1 MGNQAGSPRKKKAEH
16 GGNFEGG
23 GSEDACSSKLVRGM
37 FDLHLIGHHGLPS
50 QPSRICYV
58 PMLGLL
64 VVATGYQQLKVY
76 GEDGLE
82 VYLPLREDK
91 GDGTSSFSAGATPTF
106 LDYTNSGK
114 LVLVMSDSAVQVID
128 LANLQEGKDVVVA
141 ALPSSWTTSRITAL
155 ETIRHHKDTPFFYV
169 ALDDGSVQ
177 VVQESTCHFASYAI
191 YPDDVGLAPSADSCF
206 VSAMASSPADPNH
219 LLLAYEGSDVVYV
232 WDLVKQRVAFQT
244 SHILNQTQPAST
256 VQSLA
261 WHASGKRF
269 AVGFASGSVAVC
281 RSDKHQLA
289 VYPTLVSSTTS
300 SPTSST
306 GGIQRLHWLTTHASS
321 PGALVC
327 SVGSHVVVWFPP
339 RDAQKGPKEA
349 LTELSSSS
357 CFPWQTCVLPSHN
370 HANVMDMAVASTVV
384 PASGSSAAPFTAIV
398 LAGNPLDGIKP
409 SVAMHVLPC
418 LVAHAHTPN
427 ELWQWIVPPS
437 PTTSTTST
445 ASSFPVSTTTHQLQ
459 ASDVVAMQVLD
470 LHTAD
475 AGAFRDELFAAQPIL
490 LEESNDMDDHTR
502 VENPPLHDE
511 RSTTAMAAAWVPP
524 LTGGSVTVSHPPPLP
539 STMLPAADCKRLLS
553 ITSMDDN
560 DDNDII
566 NGEDSSIYLHR
577 HTKRTTWVVT
587 AHADSR
593 VKIWE
598 SHPPVDGASRG
609 QMGLLHVLRVKPV
622 LQDPISY
629 VWFGPSRRLLVV
641 GTSTGEVG
649 FFTFDSDSGFSF
661 VFSLHVHSGAIT
673 LLAVPKSDYPDDGQ
687 LDVAVAD
694 AFGVVC
700 IVHVASQT
708 YKLVI
713 FDLALDT
720 DDDEETG
727 GPVESL
733 VMDRSLLFVGRG
745 DGHVQVYDVATA
757 ALVLTCRGAT
767 TGDGNGDHVTKM
779 LLMDQ
784 GGRERGP
791 VEVLSAVQMASQP
804 KCRAGDER
812 GDGGKDDEA
821 AAAADVVVVDTVT
834 QALVDDLLGKFPSP
848 PPTTNSHKHV
858 TVCVEAGPLGIF
870 LVDDVTDRAVLRGFV
885 PDDPNAQL
893 QQAAGIVPGS
903 TLVRVNGVDVRRL
916 NKADVVAVVSSLSGV
931 AKTVSYA
938 PDHTSTDAHARPYI
952 VCAVGRS
959 IKVFAVPTDRW
970 SHESQPKPDNS
981 VVQVDV
987 EADVGLRAPV
997 VSMAISA
1004 IPVEGRME
1012 QALVVVDQSGV
1023 VYVLALPTLHFIW
1036 SAPCPSDFSAGY
1048 AFDHAHVHVNAS
1060 GSVLLGTPF
1069 GDLAEYSIL
1078 APSMWAEVNVL
1089 QWVRPNDLYIHIT
1102 RHIFYFKY
1110 LL

>member
-23 GSEDACSSKLVRGM
+23 GSEDACSSKLVRDM

-76 GEDGLE
+76 GEDGFE

-91 GDGTSSFSAGATPTF
+91 GDSTSSFSAGATPTF

-244 SHILNQTQPAST
+244 SRILNQTQPASN

-300 SPTSST
+300 STR
-306 GGIQRLHWLTTHASS
+306 GIQRLHWLTTHASS

-327 SVGSHVVVWFPP
+327 SVGSHVIVWFPP

-409 SVAMHVLPC
+409 S
-418 LVAHAHTPN
+418 
-427 ELWQWIVPPS
+427 
-437 PTTSTTST
+437 
-445 ASSFPVSTTTHQLQ
+445 
-459 ASDVVAMQVLD
+459 
-470 LHTAD
+470 
-475 AGAFRDELFAAQPIL
+475 
-490 LEESNDMDDHTR
+490 
-502 VENPPLHDE
+502 
-511 RSTTAMAAAWVPP
+511 
-524 LTGGSVTVSHPPPLP
+524 
-539 STMLPAADCKRLLS
+539 
-553 ITSMDDN
+553 
-560 DDNDII
+560 
-566 NGEDSSIYLHR
+566 
-577 HTKRTTWVVT
+577 RTTWVVT

-622 LQDPISY
+622 LQDPISH

-649 FFTFDSDSGFSF
+649 FFTFDSDMGFSF

-673 LLAVPKSDYPDDGQ
+673 LLAVPKSDYPDDGR

-720 DDDEETG
+720 DDETG
-727 GPVESL
+727 GAVESL
-733 VMDRSLLFVGRG
+733 IMDRSLLFVGRG
-745 DGHVQVYDVATA
+745 YGHVQVYDVATA

-767 TGDGNGDHVTKM
+767 PGDGNGDHVTKM

-791 VEVLSAVQMASQP
+791 VEVL
-804 KCRAGDER
+804 
-812 GDGGKDDEA
+812 A
-821 AAAADVVVVDTVT
+821 AA
-834 QALVDDLLGKFPSP
+834 
-848 PPTTNSHKHV
+848 
-858 TVCVEAGPLGIF
+858 
-870 LVDDVTDRAVLRGFV
+870 
-885 PDDPNAQL
+885 
-893 QQAAGIVPGS
+893 QAAGIVPGS

-938 PDHTSTDAHARPYI
+938 LAPDH
-952 VCAVGRS
+952 
-959 IKVFAVPTDRW
+959 
-970 SHESQPKPDNS
+970 
-981 VVQVDV
+981 
-987 EADVGLRAPV
+987 
-997 VSMAISA
+997 
-1004 IPVEGRME
+1004 
-1012 QALVVVDQSGV
+1012 
-1023 VYVLALPTLHFIW
+1023 
-1036 SAPCPSDFSAGY
+1036 
-1048 AFDHAHVHVNAS
+1048 
-1060 GSVLLGTPF
+1060 
-1069 GDLAEYSIL
+1069 
-1078 APSMWAEVNVL
+1078 
-1089 QWVRPNDLYIHIT
+1089 
-1102 RHIFYFKY
+1102 
-1110 LL
+1110 

>member
-1 MGNQAGSPRKKKAEH
+1 
-16 GGNFEGG
+16 
-23 GSEDACSSKLVRGM
+23 
-37 FDLHLIGHHGLPS
+37 
-50 QPSRICYV
+50 
-58 PMLGLL
+58 
-64 VVATGYQQLKVY
+64 
-76 GEDGLE
+76 
-82 VYLPLREDK
+82 
-91 GDGTSSFSAGATPTF
+91 
-106 LDYTNSGK
+106 
-114 LVLVMSDSAVQVID
+114 
-128 LANLQEGKDVVVA
+128 
-141 ALPSSWTTSRITAL
+141 
-155 ETIRHHKDTPFFYV
+155 
-169 ALDDGSVQ
+169 
-177 VVQESTCHFASYAI
+177 
-191 YPDDVGLAPSADSCF
+191 
-206 VSAMASSPADPNH
+206 MASSPADPNH

-244 SHILNQTQPAST
+244 SRILNQTQPASN

-300 SPTSST
+300 STR
-306 GGIQRLHWLTTHASS
+306 GIQRLHWLTTHASS

-327 SVGSHVVVWFPP
+327 SVGSHVIVWFPP

-409 SVAMHVLPC
+409 S
-418 LVAHAHTPN
+418 
-427 ELWQWIVPPS
+427 
-437 PTTSTTST
+437 
-445 ASSFPVSTTTHQLQ
+445 
-459 ASDVVAMQVLD
+459 
-470 LHTAD
+470 
-475 AGAFRDELFAAQPIL
+475 
-490 LEESNDMDDHTR
+490 
-502 VENPPLHDE
+502 
-511 RSTTAMAAAWVPP
+511 
-524 LTGGSVTVSHPPPLP
+524 
-539 STMLPAADCKRLLS
+539 
-553 ITSMDDN
+553 
-560 DDNDII
+560 
-566 NGEDSSIYLHR
+566 
-577 HTKRTTWVVT
+577 RTTWVVT

-622 LQDPISY
+622 LQDPISH

-649 FFTFDSDSGFSF
+649 FFTFDSDMGFSF

-673 LLAVPKSDYPDDGQ
+673 LLAVPKSDYPDDGR

-720 DDDEETG
+720 DDETG
-727 GPVESL
+727 GAVESL
-733 VMDRSLLFVGRG
+733 IMDRSLLFVGRG

-767 TGDGNGDHVTKM
+767 PGDGNGDHVTKM

-791 VEVLSAVQMASQP
+791 VEVLAA
-804 KCRAGDER
+804 A
-812 GDGGKDDEA
+812 A

-848 PPTTNSHKHV
+848 PPTTNGHKHV

-938 PDHTSTDAHARPYI
+938 LAPDH
-952 VCAVGRS
+952 
-959 IKVFAVPTDRW
+959 
-970 SHESQPKPDNS
+970 
-981 VVQVDV
+981 
-987 EADVGLRAPV
+987 
-997 VSMAISA
+997 
-1004 IPVEGRME
+1004 
-1012 QALVVVDQSGV
+1012 
-1023 VYVLALPTLHFIW
+1023 
-1036 SAPCPSDFSAGY
+1036 
-1048 AFDHAHVHVNAS
+1048 
-1060 GSVLLGTPF
+1060 
-1069 GDLAEYSIL
+1069 
-1078 APSMWAEVNVL
+1078 
-1089 QWVRPNDLYIHIT
+1089 
-1102 RHIFYFKY
+1102 
-1110 LL
+1110 

>member
-1 MGNQAGSPRKKKAEH
+1 
-16 GGNFEGG
+16 
-23 GSEDACSSKLVRGM
+23 
-37 FDLHLIGHHGLPS
+37 
-50 QPSRICYV
+50 
-58 PMLGLL
+58 
-64 VVATGYQQLKVY
+64 
-76 GEDGLE
+76 
-82 VYLPLREDK
+82 
-91 GDGTSSFSAGATPTF
+91 
-106 LDYTNSGK
+106 
-114 LVLVMSDSAVQVID
+114 
-128 LANLQEGKDVVVA
+128 
-141 ALPSSWTTSRITAL
+141 
-155 ETIRHHKDTPFFYV
+155 
-169 ALDDGSVQ
+169 
-177 VVQESTCHFASYAI
+177 
-191 YPDDVGLAPSADSCF
+191 
-206 VSAMASSPADPNH
+206 MASSPADPNH

-244 SHILNQTQPAST
+244 SRILNQTQPASN

-300 SPTSST
+300 STR
-306 GGIQRLHWLTTHASS
+306 GIQRLHWLTTHASS

-327 SVGSHVVVWFPP
+327 SVGSHVIVWFPP

-427 ELWQWIVPPS
+427 EL
-437 PTTSTTST
+437 
-445 ASSFPVSTTTHQLQ
+445 
-459 ASDVVAMQVLD
+459 DVVAMQVLD

-475 AGAFRDELFAAQPIL
+475 TGAFRDELFAAQPIL
-490 LEESNDMDDHTR
+490 LEESKDMDDHTR
-502 VENPPLHDE
+502 VETPPLHDE

-524 LTGGSVTVSHPPPLP
+524 LTGGSVIASHPPPLP

-566 NGEDSSIYLHR
+566 N
-577 HTKRTTWVVT
+577 

-622 LQDPISY
+622 LQDPISH

-649 FFTFDSDSGFSF
+649 FFTFDSDMGFSF

-673 LLAVPKSDYPDDGQ
+673 LLAVPKSDYPDDGR

-720 DDDEETG
+720 DDDDETG

-733 VMDRSLLFVGRG
+733 VMDTSLLFVGRG

-767 TGDGNGDHVTKM
+767 PGDGNGDHVTKM

-791 VEVLSAVQMASQP
+791 VEVL
-804 KCRAGDER
+804 
-812 GDGGKDDEA
+812 A
-821 AAAADVVVVDTVT
+821 A
-834 QALVDDLLGKFPSP
+834 
-848 PPTTNSHKHV
+848 
-858 TVCVEAGPLGIF
+858 
-870 LVDDVTDRAVLRGFV
+870 
-885 PDDPNAQL
+885 
-893 QQAAGIVPGS
+893 
-903 TLVRVNGVDVRRL
+903 
-916 NKADVVAVVSSLSGV
+916 
-931 AKTVSYA
+931 
-938 PDHTSTDAHARPYI
+938 
-952 VCAVGRS
+952 
-959 IKVFAVPTDRW
+959 
-970 SHESQPKPDNS
+970 
-981 VVQVDV
+981 
-987 EADVGLRAPV
+987 
-997 VSMAISA
+997 
-1004 IPVEGRME
+1004 
-1012 QALVVVDQSGV
+1012 
-1023 VYVLALPTLHFIW
+1023 
-1036 SAPCPSDFSAGY
+1036 
-1048 AFDHAHVHVNAS
+1048 
-1060 GSVLLGTPF
+1060 
-1069 GDLAEYSIL
+1069 
-1078 APSMWAEVNVL
+1078 
-1089 QWVRPNDLYIHIT
+1089 
-1102 RHIFYFKY
+1102 
-1110 LL
+1110 

>member
-1 MGNQAGSPRKKKAEH
+1 
-16 GGNFEGG
+16 
-23 GSEDACSSKLVRGM
+23 
-37 FDLHLIGHHGLPS
+37 
-50 QPSRICYV
+50 
-58 PMLGLL
+58 
-64 VVATGYQQLKVY
+64 
-76 GEDGLE
+76 
-82 VYLPLREDK
+82 
-91 GDGTSSFSAGATPTF
+91 
-106 LDYTNSGK
+106 
-114 LVLVMSDSAVQVID
+114 
-128 LANLQEGKDVVVA
+128 
-141 ALPSSWTTSRITAL
+141 
-155 ETIRHHKDTPFFYV
+155 
-169 ALDDGSVQ
+169 
-177 VVQESTCHFASYAI
+177 
-191 YPDDVGLAPSADSCF
+191 
-206 VSAMASSPADPNH
+206 MASSPADPNH

-244 SHILNQTQPAST
+244 SRILNQTHPAST

-300 SPTSST
+300 STR
-306 GGIQRLHWLTTHASS
+306 GIQRLHWLTTHASS

-327 SVGSHVVVWFPP
+327 SVGSHVIVWFPP

-409 SVAMHVLPC
+409 S
-418 LVAHAHTPN
+418 
-427 ELWQWIVPPS
+427 
-437 PTTSTTST
+437 
-445 ASSFPVSTTTHQLQ
+445 
-459 ASDVVAMQVLD
+459 
-470 LHTAD
+470 
-475 AGAFRDELFAAQPIL
+475 
-490 LEESNDMDDHTR
+490 
-502 VENPPLHDE
+502 
-511 RSTTAMAAAWVPP
+511 
-524 LTGGSVTVSHPPPLP
+524 
-539 STMLPAADCKRLLS
+539 
-553 ITSMDDN
+553 
-560 DDNDII
+560 
-566 NGEDSSIYLHR
+566 
-577 HTKRTTWVVT
+577 RTTWVVT

-593 VKIWE
+593 IKMWE

-622 LQDPISY
+622 LQDPISH

-649 FFTFDSDSGFSF
+649 FFTFDSDMGFSF

-673 LLAVPKSDYPDDGQ
+673 LLAVPKSDYPDDGR

-720 DDDEETG
+720 DDDDETG
-727 GPVESL
+727 GAVESL
-733 VMDRSLLFVGRG
+733 IMDRSLLFVGRG

-767 TGDGNGDHVTKM
+767 PGDGNGDHVTKM

-791 VEVLSAVQMASQP
+791 VEVLSA
-804 KCRAGDER
+804 
-812 GDGGKDDEA
+812 A

-848 PPTTNSHKHV
+848 PPTTNTHKHV

-870 LVDDVTDRAVLRGFV
+870 LVDDVTDRAVLR
-885 PDDPNAQL
+885 
-893 QQAAGIVPGS
+893 QAAGIVPGS

-938 PDHTSTDAHARPYI
+938 LAPDHTSTDAHAHPYI

-959 IKVFAVPTDRW
+959 IKVFAVPTAPL

-1004 IPVEGRME
+1004 IPVEGR
-1012 QALVVVDQSGV
+1012 
-1023 VYVLALPTLHFIW
+1023 
-1036 SAPCPSDFSAGY
+1036 
-1048 AFDHAHVHVNAS
+1048 
-1060 GSVLLGTPF
+1060 
-1069 GDLAEYSIL
+1069 
-1078 APSMWAEVNVL
+1078 
-1089 QWVRPNDLYIHIT
+1089 
-1102 RHIFYFKY
+1102 
-1110 LL
+1110 